1 MKCVLVGDIHL
12 SLYSQDSIVKGVPRR
27 LYYLIKVLN
36 NIAMYA
42 IKNEITNFVIAGD
55 LFHTKSIIHSL
66 AQSMLLDFIKKYDEI
81 EFIIIDGN
89 HDMSSKAGDGVSAL
103 KCLDDV
109 DNVIMIHDPIEM
121 DNVAYVPWNPKVM
134 KEFIKNSKADYLVS
148 HFGLNEAMLNS
159 GISIISD
166 IGLKDISHFKKCFI
180 GHYHSPQEVG
190 NVIIPGSIIQ
200 LDWGEKGEEKRFL
213 VIDTDLDTVDS
224 IVIDGYQK
232 HIELEITSEN
242 VEQVMQQAEVLQ
254 KNGNFIKLLKTDD
267 LDISIIKDSFQV
279 VDKTIRDITNRGI
292 DTSMSTEDKLKQY
305 LIIKGIDEHY
315 HEAYIQQAKNII
327 DLTIT

>member
-36 NIAMYA
+36 NIAMHA

>member
-42 IKNEITNFVIAGD
+42 IKNEITTFVIAGD